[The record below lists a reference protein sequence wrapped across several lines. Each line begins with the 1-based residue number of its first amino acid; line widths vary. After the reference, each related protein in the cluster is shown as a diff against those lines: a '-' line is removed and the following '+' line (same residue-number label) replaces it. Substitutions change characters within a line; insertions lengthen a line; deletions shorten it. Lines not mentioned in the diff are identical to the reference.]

1 MDYIPPNRKIIT
13 GLNEKGE
20 QKAMVAYVTALQ
32 HWVRNLRTGEENQ
45 HMRKYKRPFS
55 TYKIAD

>member
-32 HWVRNLRTGEENQ
+32 HWVRNLSQNWG
-45 HMRKYKRPFS
+45 RKPTHAEIQKAFQY
-55 TYKIAD
+55 I